1 MPKIR
6 KPWVDWETFNQIT
19 GFTWTPGAHTH
30 IVANITD
37 WGDYL
42 DQAVKEASS
51 PIFATVKLSNLTD
64 GYVPYH
70 VDDATGLVDSP
81 IWTDGTDV
89 GMGTATPFN
98 ELQVVGISQFSPTAA
113 NSGIEIQGEF
123 VAGNCSQRIYFKE
136 NEASDQ
142 YGFSLIF
149 AGNADPT
156 FNGTGFTLPT
166 NTFYIMR
173 HENVAAG
180 AVVMAMDRVTGNVGI
195 GTASPDA
202 KVHITGSPAVGGAQ
216 LILSSTDADATL
228 KDSRLAAKHYTNAEE
243 SLALIAGRTALAASR
258 VMIGGGRAEL
268 NAATSIEFWTAANNT
283 TLTGTQRMTIDS
295 SGKVGIGTALPLT
308 LLHLEAFE
316 PFLRLHSTRSGNYWD
331 LAVENPADVFDISRN
346 DVTFVRISDAGLVTI
361 TGSILMTGDSDITA
375 TGYLHLTAAGG
386 EHMYFDAGNEFLWR
400 DQDGGDAL
408 RMRLDSA
415 TGNLTVTG
423 TITGDVHWDN
433 ITNEPVAYPPLYHL
447 HVGMDIVSLMLVD
460 TTDTREPPA
469 DPFDVLTTGDH
480 INGQGTY
487 DWFDSWVSG
496 HAGAGCSGK
505 IEVLAGADKMLEL
518 IDSANINSMAHVYLD
533 TSTGHELMIAALSV
547 RLRSTRNDR
556 KSAMY
561 LYEGAAPG
569 MRVELDS
576 DGDIKL
582 FDGAGTTVLQAYAAN
597 TWYTIRMYWD
607 CVSQAVAIFVD
618 NVFRT
623 RKNITGTDFV
633 GRIGFYTDITLE
645 SYTFH
650 ADDLKIFNLTV

>member
-6 KPWVDWETFNQIT
+6 KPWVDWETYYQNLGGTFI
-19 GFTWTPGAHTH
+19 PGAHTH
-30 IVANITD
+30 IMANITD
-37 WGDYL
+37 LGDYL
-42 DQAVKEASS
+42 DQAVKQASS
-51 PIFATVKLSNLTD
+51 PIFATVKLSDLTD

-81 IWTDGTDV
+81 IFTDGTDV
-89 GMGTATPFN
+89 GIGTPTPAGIFNVAKAATDLMAYFDTYDVDTGDYTRLYLRTSN
-98 ELQVVGISQFSPTAA
+98 SNVLGTVTTTQTGAGLGGIFFHGVDNVPAFDEGAVILAVQNGAAAA
-113 NSGIEIQGEF
+113 N
-123 VAGNCSQRIYFKE
+123 C
-136 NEASDQ
+136 
-142 YGFSLIF
+142 
-149 AGNADPT
+149 PT
-156 FNGTGFTLPT
+156 DLKLYTYN
-166 NTFYIMR
+166 
-173 HENVAAG
+173 AAG
-180 AVVMAMDRVTGNVGI
+180 ANNNQLILYHDGNIGI
-195 GTASPDA
+195 GTA
-202 KVHITGSPAVGGAQ
+202 V
-216 LILSSTDADATL
+216 
-228 KDSRLAAKHYTNAEE
+228 
-243 SLALIAGRTALAASR
+243 
-258 VMIGGGRAEL
+258 
-268 NAATSIEFWTAANNT
+268 
-283 TLTGTQRMTIDS
+283 
-295 SGKVGIGTALPLT
+295 PLQ

-316 PFLRLHSTRSGNYWD
+316 PFLRLHSTRSGNYWE
-331 LAVENPADVFDISRN
+331 LSVENATDVFDIARN
-346 DVTFVRISDAGLVTI
+346 GVTFIRINS
-361 TGSILMTGDSDITA
+361 TGNIELTGNTRVSA
-375 TGYLHLTAAGG
+375 TGYLHFQAFTGQ
-386 EHMYFDAGNEFLWR
+386 HMYFDAGNEFLWR
-400 DQDGGDAL
+400 DQDAADAL

-415 TGNLTVTG
+415 TGALTVNG
-423 TITGDVHWDN
+423 TITATSFTGDVHWDN
-433 ITNEPVAYPPLYHL
+433 ITNEPTSYPPLYHL

-460 TTDTREPPA
+460 TTDEREPPA

-487 DWFDSWVSG
+487 DWFGSWVSG
-496 HAGAGCSGK
+496 HAGVGCSGK

-533 TSTGHELMIAALSV
+533 TSAGHELMIAALSV
-547 RLRSTRNDR
+547 RLRSSRNDR